1 VRASILFV
9 ALLLCGACASATA
22 GAGPVPVRT
31 PPPPAPLAAIAPSA
45 TELRLD
51 IVELTCHS
59 CAGQVALGTS
69 RIPGVLHV
77 SAEML
82 DHVPAQFRVQ
92 VIRRPR
98 YGCRARLLKV
108 PSAKPMEWQTRGASR
123 PSCKRPHQ
131 TGR

>member
-1 VRASILFV
+1 MRALILCV
-9 ALLLCGACASATA
+9 VVILGGACASAT
-22 GAGPVPVRT
+22 GPIPLRT
-31 PPPPAPLAAIAPSA
+31 PPPPAPLAAIAPEA

-82 DHVPAQFRVQ
+82 DHVLIVKYDATQLSEAAL
-92 VIRRPR
+92 I
-98 YGCRARLLKV
+98 AAIDKV
-108 PSAKPMEWQTRGASR
+108 VDAVVN
-123 PSCKRPHQ
+123 
-131 TGR
+131 

>member
-1 VRASILFV
+1 VRASILFAV
-9 ALLLCGACASATA
+9 LLLCGACVSSATTA
-22 GAGPVPVRT
+22 TQVPRT
-31 PPPPAPLAAIAPSA
+31 PPPPAALAAIAPPA

-82 DHVPAQFRVQ
+82 DHVLIVKYDATQLTETAL
-92 VIRRPR
+92 IAAI
-98 YGCRARLLKV
+98 GKV
-108 PSAKPMEWQTRGASR
+108 VDAVVN
-123 PSCKRPHQ
+123 
-131 TGR
+131 

>member
-1 VRASILFV
+1 MRALILCV
-9 ALLLCGACASATA
+9 VVILGGACASATA
-22 GAGPVPVRT
+22 STGPIPVRT
-31 PPPPAPLAAIAPSA
+31 PPPPAPLAAIAPAA

-82 DHVPAQFRVQ
+82 DHVLIVKYDATQLSETAL
-92 VIRRPR
+92 I
-98 YGCRARLLKV
+98 AAIDKV
-108 PSAKPMEWQTRGASR
+108 VDAVVN
-123 PSCKRPHQ
+123 
-131 TGR
+131 

>member
-1 VRASILFV
+1 VLFV
-9 ALLLCGACASATA
+9 LCAACTSPAA
-22 GAGPVPVRT
+22 PVGQGTRT
-31 PPPPAPLAAIAPSA
+31 PRPVTAAAIVPQG

-82 DHVPAQFRVQ
+82 DHILVV
-92 VIRRPR
+92 R
-98 YGCRARLLKV
+98 YDPTRLTESALVAAIDKV
-108 PSAKPMEWQTRGASR
+108 VNTVVE
-123 PSCKRPHQ
+123 
-131 TGR
+131 

>member
-1 VRASILFV
+1 MRALFLL
-9 ALLLCGACASATA
+9 AGLLLFGACAPA
-22 GAGPVPVRT
+22 GAAVIQAPRT
-31 PPPPAPLAAIAPSA
+31 PPPPAPLAAIAPQA

-82 DHVPAQFRVQ
+82 DHVLIVKYDATELSETAL
-92 VIRRPR
+92 I
-98 YGCRARLLKV
+98 AAIDKV
-108 PSAKPMEWQTRGASR
+108 VDAVVN
-123 PSCKRPHQ
+123 
-131 TGR
+131 

>member
-1 VRASILFV
+1 MAAMKAAI
-9 ALLLCGACASATA
+9 LLCVPLLAVAACVTPAANAVPKTTPL
-22 GAGPVPVRT
+22 PV
-31 PPPPAPLAAIAPSA
+31 AAAAITPQG

-82 DHVPAQFRVQ
+82 DHVLV
-92 VIRRPR
+92 VR
-98 YGCRARLLKV
+98 YDPTQLTETALIAAIDKV
-108 PSAKPMEWQTRGASR
+108 VDAVVN
-123 PSCKRPHQ
+123 
-131 TGR
+131 

>member
-9 ALLLCGACASATA
+9 ALLLCGACASTT
-22 GAGPVPVRT
+22 GAAVPLRT
-31 PPPPAPLAAIAPSA
+31 PPPPAPLAAIAPQG

-59 CAGQVALGTS
+59 CAGLVALGTS

-82 DHVPAQFRVQ
+82 DHVLIVRYDATQLTEPAL
-92 VIRRPR
+92 I
-98 YGCRARLLKV
+98 AAIDKV
-108 PSAKPMEWQTRGASR
+108 VDAVVN
-123 PSCKRPHQ
+123 
-131 TGR
+131 

>member
-59 CAGQVALGTS
+59 CAGAVALGTS

-82 DHVPAQFRVQ
+82 DHVLIVKYDATQLSETAL
-92 VIRRPR
+92 I
-98 YGCRARLLKV
+98 AAIDKV
-108 PSAKPMEWQTRGASR
+108 VDAVVN
-123 PSCKRPHQ
+123 
-131 TGR
+131 

>member
-1 VRASILFV
+1 V
-9 ALLLCGACASATA
+9 T
-22 GAGPVPVRT
+22 RT
-31 PPPPAPLAAIAPSA
+31 PQPPAPLAAIAPQA

-82 DHVPAQFRVQ
+82 DHVLIVKYDATELTESAL
-92 VIRRPR
+92 I
-98 YGCRARLLKV
+98 AAIDKV
-108 PSAKPMEWQTRGASR
+108 VDAVVN
-123 PSCKRPHQ
+123 
-131 TGR
+131 

>member
-1 VRASILFV
+1 VRALFLFV
-9 ALLLCGACASATA
+9 PFLLCVACASTTA
-22 GAGPVPVRT
+22 GPGPVSVRT
-31 PPPPAPLAAIAPSA
+31 PPPPAPLGAIAPEA

-82 DHVPAQFRVQ
+82 DHVLIVKYDATQLSETAL
-92 VIRRPR
+92 I
-98 YGCRARLLKV
+98 AAIDKV
-108 PSAKPMEWQTRGASR
+108 VDAVVN
-123 PSCKRPHQ
+123 
-131 TGR
+131 